1 VTAVSPILPDTT
13 HVKPRKLRRP
23 YRQPVGMPKARDD
36 WRIGSAISVLF
47 HLAVILAIIG
57 PFWAITTLQET
68 EQGAG
73 GAGPVGGGGGGTS
86 GTGRLRSEVLRFVR
100 VEAPPPPP
108 PKPAVTL
115 PPPTPPVIPPVQQPQ
130 VAVTP
135 KEPEQ
140 IMPVGT
146 GGGTGTDQTAGT
158 GPGSGGGVGTGIG
171 TGRGSGVGP
180 GTGGGNQENF
190 PPTPTVMFIPPLPVP
205 SSARGM
211 HIIAEFD
218 VDATGRVVHFDFT
231 KTRDGGYNRRLSE
244 VLRGFAFKAGHRP
257 DGTPIRMKV
266 QIGIDL
272 P

>member
-1 VTAVSPILPDTT
+1 
-13 HVKPRKLRRP
+13 
-23 YRQPVGMPKARDD
+23 MPKARED
-36 WRIGSAISVLF
+36 WRIGSAISMLI
-47 HLAVILAIIG
+47 HLAIILAIIG
-57 PFWAITTLQET
+57 PFWAITTIQET

-73 GAGPVGGGGGGTS
+73 GAGPVGGGGGGTR
-86 GTGRLRSEVLRFVR
+86 GTGRLRTEALRFVR
-100 VEAPPPPP
+100 VEIPPPTP

-115 PPPTPPVIPPVQQPQ
+115 PPPTPPVIPPPIQQPQ

-135 KEPEQ
+135 KEPEH
-140 IMPVGT
+140 IMPVGV
-146 GGGTGTDQTAGT
+146 GGGTGSDQTAGT
-158 GPGSGGGVGTGIG
+158 GPGTGGGVGTGAG

-180 GTGGGNQENF
+180 GTGGGNQENH

-218 VDATGRVVHFDFT
+218 VDERGRVLDFKFT
-231 KTRDGGYNRRLSE
+231 ETRDRGYNRRLSD
-244 VLRGFAFKAGHRP
+244 VLKGFAFRPGTRP